1 VRVKEV
7 AMPNLRRR
15 RRDPAVH
22 GHLPPSLKEDDFDMD
37 DATFK
42 DLVLGA
48 LEPGCGQQILRAD
61 VTSVARAGW
70 DGQRPP
76 ERWAAPGQGR
86 G

>member
-1 VRVKEV
+1 
-7 AMPNLRRR
+7 
-15 RRDPAVH
+15 
-22 GHLPPSLKEDDFDMD
+22 MD